1 MAETKLEWMVIY
13 DVRDPKRW
21 RKVYKLLRG
30 YGQRLQYS
38 VFKCQLS
45 DRQLQRLRWQL
56 EQRLDAVDSL
66 LLVGLC
72 GTCVERVVARN
83 RPESWGD
90 DGQGVLFKI
99 V

>member
-1 MAETKLEWMVIY
+1 MAENKLEWLVIY
-13 DVRDPKRW
+13 DVREPKRW

-30 YGQRLQYS
+30 HGQRLQLS
-38 VFKCQLS
+38 VFKCALT

-56 EQRLDAVDSL
+56 EQRLDPEDSL

-72 GTCVERVVARN
+72 GNCVERVVARN

-90 DGQGVLFKI
+90 DGQGVLFT
-99 V
+99 VV